1 LNLRAI
7 LGEDLYRKLVTTLG
21 GQTVYVP
28 KEDQTHRDA
37 EIRATFLLMKQRG
50 FTRAKALDAL
60 EERWPLSRRQ
70 LARILAGVHH
80 DDRSLDKSLRTLS

>member
-21 GQTVYVP
+21 GQTVYIP
-28 KEDQTHRDA
+28 KEDQARRDSD
-37 EIRATFLLMKQRG
+37 IRACYLLMKRRG
-50 FTRAKALDAL
+50 FTRSAALTEL
-60 EERWPLSRRQ
+60 EQRYPLSRRQ